1 MDAIKKKILSNGIA
15 YASLAVSLSFW
26 IALALS
32 NLPAPILLRL
42 PGWGWL
48 VNAARL
54 ALGALRSVRLVL
66 RNRRD
71 RTPAEIVA
79 GASFHWDFSPS
90 CSQGTSW
97 VPKLRT

>member
-1 MDAIKKKILSNGIA
+1 MDAIKKKSLSNGIA

-48 VNAARL
+48 VMQPGWRWALVEAFGLFLGIAATV
-54 ALGALRSVRLVL
+54 LRSKLWTVVL
-66 RNRRD
+66 PLGFL
-71 RTPAEIVA
+71 TF
-79 GASFHWDFSPS
+79 SFTMYVMGS
-90 CSQGTSW
+90 
-97 VPKLRT
+97 